1 MLLYF
6 LPPEYRVTP
15 RGQMHISHLRQ
26 LALKITGLQ
35 GINTDIVKNFSCK
48 ATTLC
53 KSVLRDCC
61 IELGISPED
70 VERTA
75 SSSNQ
80 ADYLIE
86 HFIKRQQLSDE
97 IAKNYKRVCSSSKE
111 SNTRIFLAIVPH
123 LIQDIKEIFVDRDR
137 LVPQNGL
144 KGLPEKD
151 INQFLSSVSNAQQ
164 YSRFK
169 ELVYVECQILEM
181 LCLENHNQTSAA
193 EITKWSE
200 RLAIDQMLNFLAR
213 FFQDCE
219 ADIKLCKRLD
229 LFCCRLRDTLLTDDK
244 GVDEDFMQ
252 DFSNVIRE
260 LLDFAKFDPS
270 KLVRFELVESK
281 NSPLSCNSSDVDNVE
296 HDEYDGTYSQTFI
309 IKKEAEDELQLGAA
323 ACVHIDGS
331 ICKKGAF
338 QSVIM
343 LNQSGMDAFNRCMS
357 RFAPADIAVM
367 KMEAENKH
375 LGNLRTVLYASQKE
389 KLSELIQIFKRELS
403 EDKVDLSHSE
413 VSQCYLSMRCID
425 FTKEKVLRLRLVY
438 KWGSEAVALDSNDF
452 VTFSDCSAG
461 GACLPEVKRF
471 GGKFDSL
478 FIVCVCSS
486 HPIKVQ

>member
-1 MLLYF
+1 
-6 LPPEYRVTP
+6 
-15 RGQMHISHLRQ
+15 MHISHLRQ

-53 KSVLRDCC
+53 YSVLRDCG

-80 ADYLIE
+80 ADYVIE
-86 HFIKRQQLSDE
+86 PFIKREQLSDE
-97 IAKNYKRVCSSSKE
+97 IAKNYKRVCSFSE
-111 SNTRIFLAIVPH
+111 EPNTRIFLAIVPH

-144 KGLPEKD
+144 KGLLEKD

-181 LCLENHNQTSAA
+181 LCLENRNQTSAA
-193 EITKWSE
+193 EIKKWSK

-213 FFQDCE
+213 FFQDGE

-270 KLVRFELVESK
+270 KLVRFELVDSK

-296 HDEYDGTYSQTFI
+296 HDEYDGTYSQRFI
-309 IKKEAEDELQLGAA
+309 IKKESEDELQLGAA

-367 KMEAENKH
+367 KMEN
-375 LGNLRTVLYASQKE
+375 RTVLYASQKE

-452 VTFSDCSAG
+452 VTFSDYSAG
-461 GACLPEVKRF
+461 GACLPEVKSF

-478 FIVCVCSS
+478 FIVCVCLS
-486 HPIKVQ
+486 HPIKV

>member
-1 MLLYF
+1 
-6 LPPEYRVTP
+6 
-15 RGQMHISHLRQ
+15 MHITHLRQ

-80 ADYLIE
+80 ADYFIE
-86 HFIKRQQLSDE
+86 PFIKCQQLSDE
-97 IAKNYKRVCSSSKE
+97 IAKNYKRVSSFPKE
-111 SNTRIFLAIVPH
+111 LNTRIFLAIVPH

-169 ELVYVECQILEM
+169 ELVYVECQILEK
-181 LCLENHNQTSAA
+181 LCLENRNQTSAA

-219 ADIKLCKRLD
+219 ADVKLCKRLD

-270 KLVRFELVESK
+270 KLVRFELVDSK

-296 HDEYDGTYSQTFI
+296 HDGYDGTYSQRFI
-309 IKKEAEDELQLGAA
+309 IKKESEDELQLGAA

-367 KMEAENKH
+367 KMEN
-375 LGNLRTVLYASQKE
+375 RTVLYASQKE

-452 VTFSDCSAG
+452 VTFSDYSAG
-461 GACLPEVKRF
+461 GACLPEVKSF

-478 FIVCVCSS
+478 FIVCVCLS
-486 HPIKVQ
+486 HPIKV

>member
-1 MLLYF
+1 
-6 LPPEYRVTP
+6 
-15 RGQMHISHLRQ
+15 MHISHLRQ

-53 KSVLRDCC
+53 YSVLRDCG

-80 ADYLIE
+80 ADYVIE
-86 HFIKRQQLSDE
+86 PFIKREQLSDE
-97 IAKNYKRVCSSSKE
+97 IAKNYKRVCSFSE
-111 SNTRIFLAIVPH
+111 EPNTRIFLAIVPH

-144 KGLPEKD
+144 KGLLEKD

-181 LCLENHNQTSAA
+181 LCLENRNQTSAA
-193 EITKWSE
+193 EIKKWSK

-213 FFQDCE
+213 FFQDGE

-270 KLVRFELVESK
+270 KLVRFELVDSK

-296 HDEYDGTYSQTFI
+296 HDEYDGTYSQRFI
-309 IKKEAEDELQLGAA
+309 IKKESEDELQLGAA

-357 RFAPADIAVM
+357 RFSTADIAVM
-367 KMEAENKH
+367 KMEAKNTH
-375 LGNLRTVLYASQKE
+375 SGNLQIVLYASQKE

-452 VTFSDCSAG
+452 VTFSDYSAG
-461 GACLPEVKRF
+461 GACLPEVKSF

-478 FIVCVCSS
+478 FIVCVCLS
-486 HPIKVQ
+486 HPIKV

>member
-1 MLLYF
+1 
-6 LPPEYRVTP
+6 
-15 RGQMHISHLRQ
+15 MHITHLRQ

-80 ADYLIE
+80 ADYFIE
-86 HFIKRQQLSDE
+86 PFIKCQQLSDE
-97 IAKNYKRVCSSSKE
+97 IAKNYKRVSSFPKE
-111 SNTRIFLAIVPH
+111 LNTRIFLAIVPH

-169 ELVYVECQILEM
+169 ELVYVECQILEK
-181 LCLENHNQTSAA
+181 LCLENRNQTSAA

-219 ADIKLCKRLD
+219 ADVKLCKRLD

-270 KLVRFELVESK
+270 KLVRFELVDSK

-296 HDEYDGTYSQTFI
+296 HDGYDGTYSQRFI
-309 IKKEAEDELQLGAA
+309 IKKESEDELQLGAA

-343 LNQSGMDAFNRCMS
+343 LNQSGMDAFNRCIS
-357 RFAPADIAVM
+357 RFATADIAVM
-367 KMEAENKH
+367 KMEAKNTH
-375 LGNLRTVLYASQKE
+375 SGNLQIVLYASQKE

-403 EDKVDLSHSE
+403 EDMVDLSHSE
-413 VSQCYLSMRCID
+413 VSQYYLPMRCID
-425 FTKEKVLRLRLVY
+425 STKEKVLRLRLVY

-452 VTFSDCSAG
+452 VTFSDCSTG
-461 GACLPEVKRF
+461 GACLPEVKSF
-471 GGKFDSL
+471 GKFESV
-478 FIVCVCSS
+478 IVCVCLS
-486 HPIKVQ
+486 HPKSRP